1 MPVPGEFTGSHMRD
15 GLLDKVRQTIDR
27 HQMLA
32 MGGTVVV
39 AVSGGVDSM
48 VLLCVLLRL
57 RARYRASLHVAHL
70 DHGLRGSESAD
81 AALFVCRQCEA
92 YQVPVITARADG
104 SALRDR
110 PGGSLE
116 AAARDL
122 RYRFLERVAD
132 EQGATRIALGHHRD
146 DQAETVLMNLLR
158 GSGARG
164 LGGIPPV
171 RGRIIRPLIECSR
184 EEIERFARSEG
195 IAYVEDSSNRLL
207 SFSRNR
213 IRLEL
218 LPELAGRYNPHVAE
232 ALASAATI
240 FEAED
245 VLLSALAEEQLPAV
259 LMSRSSR
266 EVALSVLRM
275 AALPAALRRRII
287 RLAIHLLRGAR
298 PGLSFQQTLALE
310 RLMLS
315 QGGRG
320 ALHAAGGIRATRA
333 GARLILTLR
342 EEGSEGSFEPFP
354 LGVPCQT
361 AIPGS
366 SLRLQTDLLEGGPP
380 DRIATDPWIA
390 LLDADRAGKQLL
402 VRSWQPG
409 DRFIPLGMSGHKKL
423 QDFFV
428 DMKVPRHQRQTVP
441 LVVSAGQ
448 IAWVV
453 GFRVDE
459 RFRVTGSTRRILR
472 VCATE
477 GTDGPRTRSLFD
489 RPGTDS

>member
-1 MPVPGEFTGSHMRD
+1 MRD
-15 GLLDKVRQTIDR
+15 GVLDKVQQTIDR

-32 MGGTVVV
+32 VGDTVVV

-48 VLLCVLLRL
+48 VLLCLLLRL
-57 RARYRASLHVAHL
+57 CSRYRASVHVAHL

-81 AALFVCRQCEA
+81 AALFVCRHCEA
-92 YQVPVITARADG
+92 CQVSVTTAKADG
-104 SALRDR
+104 RALRDR
-110 PGGSLE
+110 QGGSLE
-116 AAARDL
+116 AAARDF
-122 RYRFLERVAD
+122 RYRFLERVAN
-132 EQGATRIALGHHRD
+132 EQGARRIALGHHRD

-171 RGRIIRPLIECSR
+171 RGRFIRPLIECSR
-184 EEIERFARSEG
+184 EEIERFAQREG
-195 IAYVEDSSNRLL
+195 IAYVEDSSNHLV
-207 SFSRNR
+207 SFGRNR

-218 LPELAGRYNPHVAE
+218 LPELARRYNPHVAE

-245 VLLSALAEEQLPAV
+245 ALLNALIEEQLPAV

-266 EVALSVLRM
+266 EVVLSVPRM
-275 AALPAALRRRII
+275 AALSAALRRRII
-287 RLAIHLLRGAR
+287 RRAVHLLRGDR

-315 QGGRG
+315 EGGRG

-333 GARLILTLR
+333 DARVILSLR
-342 EEGSEGSFEPFP
+342 EEGSGGSFEPFL

-366 SLRLQTDLLEGGPP
+366 WLRLRTDLLDGKAL
-380 DRIATDPWIA
+380 DRLATDPWTA
-390 LLDADRAGKQLL
+390 LLDADRAGKELL
-402 VRSWQPG
+402 VRRWQPG

-428 DMKVPRHQRQTVP
+428 DRKVPRHQRKTVP

-453 GFRVDE
+453 GYRVDE
-459 RFRVTGSTRRILR
+459 RFKVTGSTRRILR
-472 VCATE
+472 VSATE
-477 GTDGPRTRSLFD
+477 GSGGPGMSCLFD
-489 RPGTDS
+489 RPGDDC